1 MKYHSV
7 RNAACQA
14 VWVTEAD
21 DDEDGEVY
29 TTIFI
34 GKNARQRAEEYA
46 AWKNGSL
53 DPEGNGPTSEQPKA
67 A

>member
-7 RNAACQA
+7 RTAGCQA

-21 DDEDGEVY
+21 GDDGGVY
-29 TTIFI
+29 TAIFI
-34 GKNARQRAEEYA
+34 GKNAKQRAEEYA
-46 AWKNGSL
+46 AWKNNNCE
-53 DPEGNGPTSEQPKA
+53 PEGQADNPEHPKA

>member
-1 MKYHSV
+1 MTYHSI
-7 RNAACQA
+7 RNEGCQA

-21 DDEDGEVY
+21 DGNGSVL
-29 TTIFI
+29 TAIFI

-46 AWKNGSL
+46 AWKNGNAE
-53 DPEGNGPTSEQPKA
+53 PEGHPEHPEQPKA

>member
-1 MKYHSV
+1 MKYYTV
-7 RNAACQA
+7 RDTSSRG
-14 VWVTEAD
+14 VWVAEAD
-21 DDEDGEVY
+21 DGDGNVY

-53 DPEGNGPTSEQPKA
+53 DPEGSGRASEQAKA